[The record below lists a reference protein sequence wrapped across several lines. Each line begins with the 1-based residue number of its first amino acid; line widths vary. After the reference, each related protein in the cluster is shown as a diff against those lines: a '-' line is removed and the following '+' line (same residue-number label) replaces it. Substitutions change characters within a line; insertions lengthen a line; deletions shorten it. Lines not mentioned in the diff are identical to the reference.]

1 MTCQPLLEAIATL
14 TPDHLR
20 GDARR
25 IFHGRG
31 GLHPGCEHWSLDLY
45 PPVVLL
51 TSYQPVDEAEL
62 ATLQAALT
70 ARWAAIAPGEP
81 LNLVFQLRDEVHADT
96 RLLCGS
102 VPDLHVVSEGDAR
115 YKVHLLRGRNHGLF
129 LDMAEGRRWV
139 HQFAAE
145 HPGCKVLNLFA
156 YTCSFSVAALQGGA
170 AHVVNMDM
178 AAGALGIG
186 KHNHQLSGVGQ
197 GASFLPHDVFS
208 SWGKLNRL
216 GPFDLVIADPPSYQK
231 GSFVTDKD
239 YARLMR
245 RLSGLLMPGGHA
257 LLCLNSP
264 KHDTAFLR
272 DGMAAEA
279 SDLQFVQRLPN
290 PPVYADAE
298 PERALKV
305 LVYRL
310 G

>member
-1 MTCQPLLEAIATL
+1 MTCQPLLDAIRSL
-14 TPDHLR
+14 TPDCLH

-25 IFHGRG
+25 VFHGRG
-31 GLHPGCEHWSLDLY
+31 GLHPGCEHWALDLY
-45 PPVVLL
+45 PPAVLL
-51 TSYQPVDEAEL
+51 TSYLPVTDDEL
-62 ATLQAALT
+62 ATIQAELSAH
-70 ARWAAIAPGEP
+70 WAAVAPGQP
-81 LNLVFQLRDEVHADT
+81 LNLVFQHRDEVRADT
-96 RLLCGS
+96 RLLCGAL
-102 VPDLHVVSEGDAR
+102 PDLHVVSEGDAR
-115 YKVHLLRGRNHGLF
+115 YKVHLLRGFNHGLF

-139 HQFAAE
+139 GQYATD
-145 HPGCKVLNLFA
+145 HPGCRVLNLFA
-156 YTCSFSVAALQGGA
+156 YTCSFSVVALQGGA
-170 AHVVNMDM
+170 SQVVNMDM

-231 GSFVTDKD
+231 GSFVAEKD

-245 RLSGLLMPGGHA
+245 RLPGLLAPGGHA

-264 KHDTAFLR
+264 KRDVAFLQ

-279 SDLQFVQRLPN
+279 PELRFVQRLPN
-290 PPVYADAE
+290 PPVYADTE

-305 LVYRL
+305 LVYRQD
-310 G
+310 